1 LLEAMVCSVFCSPF
15 KMSSMLQLPPA
26 RPGDGN
32 IANAAA
38 ARSAAPTRTAIRRP
52 VAMGTAA
59 CLQGPNA
66 TPGSGPERYIQVGFT
81 HNAGDRI
88 TPTAGFC
95 EPRAN
100 ARGASRIPAGDDK
113 AVRLH

>member
-1 LLEAMVCSVFCSPF
+1 
-15 KMSSMLQLPPA
+15 MLQLPPA
-26 RPGDGN
+26 RLGDGN

-38 ARSAAPTRTAIRRP
+38 ATSAAPTRSVILRP

-59 CLQGPNA
+59 CLQGPDA
-66 TPGSGPERYIQVGFT
+66 TPGSGPERYIQSGFT

-88 TPTAGFC
+88 TPTGGFC
-95 EPRAN
+95 APRAN
-100 ARGASRIPAGDDK
+100 ARGASRIAAGDGK